1 MALSTLSGSSSLGS
15 LDETVFES
23 MEAEVL
29 AADTVLAQVLDD
41 SGSESME
48 TELVACSMRGGAKDH
63 ETCCRK
69 SRLHRNFSGRSVVNR
84 VSSGNPSWGTVALK
98 TLNPKP

>member
-1 MALSTLSGSSSLGS
+1 
-15 LDETVFES
+15 

-48 TELVACSMRGGAKDH
+48 TELLAACVEGPRTMKHA
-63 ETCCRK
+63 
-69 SRLHRNFSGRSVVNR
+69 VVSPASIGISR
-84 VSSGNPSWGTVALK
+84 VSRS
-98 TLNPKP
+98 